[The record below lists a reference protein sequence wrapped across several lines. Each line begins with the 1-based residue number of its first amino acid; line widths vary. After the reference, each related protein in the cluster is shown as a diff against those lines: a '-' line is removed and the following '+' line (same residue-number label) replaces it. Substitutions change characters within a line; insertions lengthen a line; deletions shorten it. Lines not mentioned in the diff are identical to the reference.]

1 MAGFPSLDN
10 SFMWQ
15 HTWPS
20 ADVLCEFIATN
31 PNLWCGASTLEIGA
45 GVAALPSM
53 TALRCGAARVV
64 ITEQNRLD
72 KAFEQIRCNLERNF
86 GKAHIEESVRI
97 LGLDWLEAD
106 ESLERIFA
114 ETPKVDFIFGSDVFY
129 DPCVFESLVLLLRKC
144 FDRFP
149 RLEAFI
155 AYQIRDS
162 DWSLEELLKAKGL
175 RCLLIR
181 CVDTDQHSICLAK
194 FFSVPPTVMMDCGK
208 MTFAGIEG

>member
-1 MAGFPSLDN
+1 MADFPSLDN
-10 SFMWQ
+10 RITALFQNSNGCFFI
-15 HTWPS
+15 
-20 ADVLCEFIATN
+20 LGEFIATN

-53 TALRCGAARVV
+53 TALRCGAARV
-64 ITEQNRLD
+64 
-72 KAFEQIRCNLERNF
+72 AFEQIRCNLERNF
-86 GKAHIEESVRI
+86 GKAHIGERVRI
-97 LGLDWLEAD
+97 MGLDWLEAD

-129 DPCVFESLVLLLRKC
+129 DPCVFESLVLLLQKC

-162 DWSLEELLKAKGL
+162 DWSLEELLAAKGL
-175 RCLLIR
+175 RCSLIR

-194 FFSVPPTVMMDCGK
+194 FSSAPPTVMLDCGK